1 MKKTLSVILT
11 LVMLVMLL
19 PVNIIAA
26 PFKDVS
32 DSAYYAIAAQTLSE
46 KKILEGYPDGTF
58 GPQRLITRAE
68 MSAIVCRMINI
79 ELKTQNLK
87 SPFTDVAD
95 NHWAIPYISAASE
108 AKIIN
113 GDGDGTFRPE
123 DNVRHEEA
131 IKMVVCALNM
141 VPQDIETDP
150 VDWSAPYLKIAE
162 EKGVS
167 ANLIGKKGDKSTRG
181 DVAVMV
187 YNGIVKKV
195 NPPKASV
202 GSGTYTSSQRVTLTS
217 DIAGAKIYYTLNGST
232 PTSKNVEYTSPI
244 TINRDR
250 TLKAVAVY
258 DGVTSDVLTVTY
270 QINISTGSG
279 GHKDRYDFEGTE
291 KPGNNN
297 NNDDDDDDDSSGN
310 DNVQTGPSE
319 EEKAASDAICAELT
333 LTLDALENISFNGKA
348 AEIMEYLKADINEEV
363 DLAASDESYI
373 VTNDGVRIKYAADI
387 ATVRSIIESM
397 TDEEKDEFKQE
408 ILKIDSYSLMTI
420 KNFFEI
426 NIDYFE

>member
-1 MKKTLSVILT
+1 MKKTISILLT
-11 LVMLVMLL
+11 LIMLVMLL

-32 DSAYYAIAAQTLSE
+32 DSAYYAVAAQSLSE

-68 MSAIVCRMINI
+68 MSAIVCRMINM

-87 SPFTDVAD
+87 SPFTDVPD
-95 NHWAIPYISAASE
+95 NHWAIAYISAASE

-123 DNVRHEEA
+123 DNVKHEEA
-131 IKMVVCALNM
+131 IKMVVCALKL
-141 VPQDIETDP
+141 VGDDIEIDP

-187 YNGIVKKV
+187 YNGIVQKV

-202 GSGTYTSSQRVTLTS
+202 ASGTYTSSQKVTLTS
-217 DIAGAKIYYTLNGST
+217 EIADAKIYYTLNGEN
-232 PTSKNVEYTSPI
+232 PTTKSVEYTSPI

-250 TLKAVAVY
+250 TLKAIAVY
-258 DGVTSDVLTVTY
+258 DGVTSDVLTLTY

-279 GHKDRYDFEGTE
+279 GNKDRYDFEGTE
-291 KPGNNN
+291 GSGNNN
-297 NNDDDDDDDSSGN
+297 NNN
-310 DNVQTGPSE
+310 DNPSGPTVA
-319 EEKAASDAICAELT
+319 EKEASDAICEELA
-333 LTLDALENISFNGKA
+333 LTLDALENISFTGKA
-348 AEIMEYLKADINEEV
+348 AEIMEYLKADIREEV
-363 DLAASDESYI
+363 DLAASNENYI
-373 VTNDGVRIKYAADI
+373 VTNNGVRSKYAADI
-387 ATVRSIIESM
+387 ATVRSIIETM
-397 TDEEKDEFKQE
+397 TDDEKEEFKQE
-408 ILKIDSYSLMTI
+408 ILKIDSYSLLTLRD
-420 KNFFEI
+420 FFEI
-426 NIDYFE
+426 NTDYFE